1 MEDTVVAP
9 ATPSGR
15 GGVSIVRISGPEAPL
30 VGAGLCGELPEPWC
44 FKPCSILRKSG
55 EVIDSGL
62 VVFFAGP
69 KSYTGED
76 VVEIHCHGNPL
87 IVDSVVAEAVLLGAR
102 IAEPGEFTKRAFLND
117 KIDLTQAESV
127 ADLIAAQTSSALVAA
142 SSSLSG
148 TFSALIDKTIDEVV
162 AVRVVVEACLDFSD
176 EESVSV
182 FAEKKTQVRRGVVES
197 LGVVGSL
204 LDASRVG
211 SKMREGLGVVILGP
225 PNCGKSTLLNALAKE
240 DVAIVSDTPGTTR
253 DLLKVVLDLGGLPV
267 EFIDTA
273 GLHEG
278 TEEAVEIEGMRRAVS
293 VVDKADLVVLM
304 SVVGEVFDPPINSS
318 AKTLRV
324 FNKIDVFP
332 ERLPSSSEG
341 VYISA
346 LTGDNLEGFKGAVFD
361 CFGVGSGI
369 EVPVLA
375 RRRHLGFLEQALVS
389 LESSLSALDG
399 GGDLVLVA
407 EDLKEAQSFLGFIT
421 RPVTSDELLGSIF
434 SEFCIGK

>member
-1 MEDTVVAP
+1 MEETVVAP

-15 GGVSIVRISGPEAPL
+15 GGISIVRISGPEASPIG
-30 VGAGLCGELPEPWC
+30 VSLCGELPKPWS
-44 FKPCSILRKSG
+44 FKPCSILSAG
-55 EVIDSGL
+55 GGVLDSGL
-62 VVFFAGP
+62 VVFFAAP

-87 IVDSVVAEAVLLGAR
+87 IVDSVVTEAVSLGAR

-117 KIDLTQAESV
+117 KIDLAQAESV

-148 TFSALIDKTIDEVV
+148 DFSALVNKTIDGIVG
-162 AVRVVVEACLDFSD
+162 VRVVVEACLDFSD

-182 FAEKKTQVRRGVVES
+182 FDEQKALVKRGVVES
-197 LGVVGSL
+197 LSFVGSL

-253 DLLKVVLDLGGLPV
+253 DLLRVVLDLGGLPV
-267 EFIDTA
+267 EFVDTA
-273 GLHEG
+273 GLHKDTKEV
-278 TEEAVEIEGMRRAVS
+278 VEVEGMRRAVS
-293 VVDKADLVVLM
+293 AVDSADLVVLM
-304 SVVGEVFDPPINSS
+304 SCVDEAFDPPIDPSVR
-318 AKTLRV
+318 TLRV
-324 FNKIDVFP
+324 FNKIDIFP
-332 ERLPSSSEG
+332 ERSFSGSLE
-341 VYISA
+341 VCISA
-346 LTGDNLEGFKGAVFD
+346 LTGENLEGFIDAVFA
-361 CFGVGSGI
+361 CLGVGSGI

-375 RRRHLGFLEQALVS
+375 RRRHLGFLEQALTS
-389 LESSLSALDG
+389 LESSLAVIEG

-407 EDLKEAQSFLGFIT
+407 EDLKEAQKFLGFIT
-421 RPVTSDELLGSIF
+421 RPVTSDELLGDIF

>member
-30 VGAGLCGELPEPWC
+30 VGVGLCGELPEPWC
-44 FKPCSILRKSG
+44 FKPCSILSKSG
-55 EVIDSGL
+55 GVIDSGL

-87 IVDSVVAEAVLLGAR
+87 IVDSVVAEAVSLGAR

-127 ADLIAAQTSSALVAA
+127 ADLVAAQTSSALVAA

-148 TFSALIDKTIDEVV
+148 AFSALINKTIDEVV

-182 FAEKKTQVRRGVVES
+182 FAEKKSQVRQGVVES
-197 LGVVGSL
+197 LGVVSSL

-293 VVDKADLVVLM
+293 AVDRADLVVLM
-304 SVVGEVFDPPINSS
+304 SVVGEVFDPPISSS

-332 ERLPSSSEG
+332 EFSSSSEG

-346 LTGDNLEGFKGAVFD
+346 LTGGNLEGFKGAVFD

-407 EDLKEAQSFLGFIT
+407 EDLKEAQNFLGFIT

>member
-1 MEDTVVAP
+1 MAETVVAP

-15 GGVSIVRISGPEAPL
+15 GGISIVRISGPEASPIG
-30 VGAGLCGELPEPWC
+30 VSLCGELPKPWS
-44 FKPCSILRKSG
+44 FKPCSILSAG
-55 EVIDSGL
+55 GGVLDSGL
-62 VVFFAGP
+62 VVFFAAP

-87 IVDSVVAEAVLLGAR
+87 IVDSVVAEAVSLGAR

-117 KIDLTQAESV
+117 KIDLAQAESV

-148 TFSALIDKTIDEVV
+148 GFSALVNKTIDGVV
-162 AVRVVVEACLDFSD
+162 GVRVVVEACLDFSD

-182 FAEKKTQVRRGVVES
+182 FDEQKVLIKRGVVES
-197 LGVVGSL
+197 LGFVSSL

-253 DLLKVVLDLGGLPV
+253 DLLRVVLDLGGLPV
-267 EFIDTA
+267 EFVDTA
-273 GLHEG
+273 GLHEN
-278 TEEAVEIEGMRRAVS
+278 TEEVVEVEGMRRAVS
-293 VVDKADLVVLM
+293 AVDSADLVVLM
-304 SVVGEVFDPPINSS
+304 SCVDEAFDPPIDPSVR
-318 AKTLRV
+318 TLRV
-324 FNKIDVFP
+324 FNKIDIFP
-332 ERLPSSSEG
+332 EGSSSGSSE
-341 VYISA
+341 VCISA
-346 LTGDNLEGFKGAVFD
+346 LTGENLEGFIDAVFA
-361 CFGVGSGI
+361 CLGVGSGI

-375 RRRHLGFLEQALVS
+375 RRRHLGFLEQALAS
-389 LESSLSALDG
+389 LESSLAIIEG

-407 EDLKEAQSFLGFIT
+407 EDLKEAQKFLGFIT
-421 RPVTSDELLGSIF
+421 RPITSDELLGGIF

>member
-1 MEDTVVAP
+1 MEETVVAP

-15 GGVSIVRISGPEAPL
+15 GGVSIVRISGPSAPHI
-30 VGAGLCGELPEPWC
+30 GEGLCGELPSPWC
-44 FKPCSILRKSG
+44 FKPCLISG
-55 EVIDSGL
+55 GDEKKLDTGL
-62 VVFFAGP
+62 VVFFAAP
-69 KSYTGED
+69 RSYTGED

-87 IVDSVVAEAVLLGAR
+87 IVDSIVAEAVLLGAR

-117 KIDLTQAESV
+117 KIDLAQAESV

-148 TFSALIDKTIDEVV
+148 DFSELINKTIDGVV
-162 AVRVVVEACLDFSD
+162 DVRVVVEACLDFSD

-182 FAEKKTQVRRGVVES
+182 FDEKKSFVRQGILDS
-197 LGVVGSL
+197 LGVVSSL

-211 SKMREGLGVVILGP
+211 LKMREGLGVVILGP

-240 DVAIVSDTPGTTR
+240 DVAIVSNTPGTTR
-253 DLLKVVLDLGGLPV
+253 DLLRVVLDLGGLPV

-273 GLHEG
+273 GLHED
-278 TEEAVEIEGMRRAVS
+278 TEEVVEVEGMRRAVS
-293 VVDKADLVVLM
+293 AVDGADLVVLM
-304 SVVGEVFDPPINSS
+304 SCVGEVFNPPIKPST
-318 AKTLRV
+318 KTLRV
-324 FNKIDVFP
+324 FNKIDIFP
-332 ERLPSSSEG
+332 DKNPSKIPG
-341 VYISA
+341 VCISA
-346 LTGDNLEGFKGAVFD
+346 LTGENLEGFVEAVFS

-375 RRRHLGFLEQALVS
+375 RRRHLGFLEKALDS
-389 LESSLSALDG
+389 LRSALSVLDG

-407 EDLKEAQSFLGFIT
+407 EDLKEVQSRLGFIT
-421 RPVTSDELLGSIF
+421 RPVTSDELLGGIF